1 MKKIDE
7 LYKKHGRVVIHVTTN
22 NRITELATLLQSLR
36 TQSYQYFDL
45 LLLDDGSQQLVFQH
59 ETVHKLLQQMK
70 LEKHC
75 VKLLRSEYRQGV
87 CKARNQLIDEDTFD
101 DCKLVLR
108 LDDDSIVQM
117 DYIERLVKVIDK
129 NFDMS
134 SGTVPTFGMPGTNR
148 RNDKVKPIANEL
160 KFDDKGNLIQLGDD
174 CGFDYWDDEIIPAH
188 HLRSCFMYKKKITDG
203 GIRYEMGITGFR
215 EETFFCV
222 RCMLAGYKMAIDTK
236 AESLHLMTGS
246 GGCRPDYAVFNLDN
260 EKFYKWI
267 KEKWEDNPG
276 FLEKYNKKVLK

>member
-1 MKKIDE
+1 MKDRIT
-7 LYKKHGRVVIHVTTN
+7 IQVTTN

-36 TQSYQYFDL
+36 TQTYQNWDIM
-45 LLLDDGSQQLVFQH
+45 LLDDGSQQLVFQH
-59 ETVHKLLQQMK
+59 ETIHKLLQQMK

-75 VKLLRSEYRQGV
+75 VKLLRNGYRTGV
-87 CKARNQLIDEDTFD
+87 TKARNKLIDEDTFNNI
-101 DCKLVLR
+101 LIAR
-108 LDDDSIVQM
+108 LDDDSILQT
-117 DYIERLVKVIDK
+117 DYLERLVKVIDSGY
-129 NFDMS
+129 DLS

-148 RNDKVKPIANEL
+148 RSDKIKPITNEL

-174 CGFDYWDDEIIPAH
+174 CGFDYYDESIIPAH
-188 HLRSCFMYKKKITDG
+188 HLRSCFMYKKEVTDS

-222 RCMLAGYKMAIDTK
+222 RAMLKGFTMAVDTK
-236 AESLHLMTGS
+236 AESMHLMTGS
-246 GGCRPDYAVFNLDN
+246 GGCRPDYGVFNLDN

-276 FLEKYNKKVLK
+276 FLEKYNEKVLK